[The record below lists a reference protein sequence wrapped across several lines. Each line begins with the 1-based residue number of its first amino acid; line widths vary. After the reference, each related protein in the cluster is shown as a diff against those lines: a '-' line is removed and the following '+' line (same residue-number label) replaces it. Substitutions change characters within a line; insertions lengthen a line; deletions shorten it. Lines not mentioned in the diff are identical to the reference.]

1 MQYSK
6 SNLIKRICKGEAL
19 EYLFFWGHQPSSD
32 GKVTASCL
40 CQWWQ
45 CEFTDGDLQYVSA
58 EQFMMAAKARC
69 FHDEFMLHKILA
81 EKNPAVIKKL
91 GRQVRNFSPVLW
103 DEKKRAVVIEGNFLK
118 FSQNLA
124 LRDFLLATGDT
135 ILVEASPY
143 DCIWGIGLR
152 KDDPDSRAPE
162 KWHGEN
168 LLGFA
173 LMEVRD
179 LLRTNTVSALSPAEQ
194 IVAELAKIGI
204 YSGNPDFTEQLRQG
218 NWDDEQFELL
228 LQTLKKNKATFDR
241 LPDAVKILL
250 EFYIELP
257 NQMLGYIERSTGEEQ
272 KQLYEKYFDLLSVM
286 SETLSVEDVE
296 STLIRWKCAAIL
308 RKREE

>member
-19 EYLFFWGHQPSSD
+19 EYLFFWGHQPSPD
-32 GKVTASCL
+32 GKVTATCL
-40 CQWWQ
+40 SQWWQ
-45 CEFTDGDLQYVSA
+45 CEFTDGDLRYCCA

-69 FHDEFMLHKILA
+69 FHDEFTQHRILA
-81 EKNPAVIKKL
+81 ENDPAAIKKL

-103 DEKKRAVVIEGNFLK
+103 DEKKCAVVIEGNILK
-118 FSQNLA
+118 FSQNPA

-135 ILVEASPY
+135 VLVEASPY

-152 KDDPDSRAPE
+152 RDDPDSREPE
-162 KWHGEN
+162 KWRGEN
-168 LLGFA
+168 LLGFV

-179 LLRTNTVSALSPAEQ
+179 CLRANTENVLSPAEQ

-204 YSGNPDFTEQLRQG
+204 FSGNPDFTDQLRQG
-218 NWDDEQFELL
+218 LWDNERFELL
-228 LQTLKKNKATFDR
+228 LQSLKKNKATFDR